1 MVKCLSS
8 KFMYGVDGYRQS
20 FNLGRV
26 GILGNLG
33 TGGGGGVMGDSDSRK

>member
-20 FNLGRV
+20 FALGRV

-33 TGGGGGVMGDSDSRK
+33 TGGGGWVIPILESK